1 MLDLGLLTLGD
12 TGWGDEL
19 LRGLVTTVA
28 LAVLSYLFGIG
39 LGLLGAFGKLSSRR
53 SIRVLVESYTT
64 LVRGIPTLV
73 LVFIIFFGLE
83 ALIGSALDAFGYTG
97 QVFLDAFTMGVI
109 AIGLLSGAYSTEAIR
124 GALVAIPPGQIEA
137 AKAFGMPP
145 MLVFRRVTLP
155 QLLRIA
161 LPSLGN
167 VWQLTLKDTSLI
179 SVMGLTDLMR
189 QAFVAG
195 NSTREPFTFFL
206 AAALLY
212 LVVSAVTNRL
222 FDWAERHYSRGTRRA

>member
-1 MLDLGLLTLGD
+1 MDFALLTLGD

-28 LAVLSYLFGIG
+28 LAVLSYLLGIV
-39 LGLLGAFGKLSSRR
+39 LGLIGAFGKLSGRR
-53 SIRVLVESYTT
+53 GIRLLAEGYTT
-64 LVRGIPTLV
+64 VVRGIPTLV

-83 ALIGSALDAFGYTG
+83 AAIGSALDAFGYTG

-124 GALVAIPPGQIEA
+124 GALVAIPAGQIEA
-137 AKAFGMPP
+137 ARAFGMPP
-145 MLVFRRVTLP
+145 RLIFRRITLP
-155 QLLRIA
+155 LLLRIA

-222 FDWAERHYSRGTRRA
+222 FDVAERRFSRGVR

>member
-1 MLDLGLLTLGD
+1 MDFALLTLGD

-28 LAVLSYLFGIG
+28 LAVLSYLFGIV
-39 LGLLGAFGKLSSRR
+39 LGLLGAFGKQSPRLSVRF
-53 SIRVLVESYTT
+53 LAESYTT
-64 LVRGIPTLV
+64 VVRGIPTLV

-83 ALIGSALDAFGYTG
+83 TLIGSALDAFGYTG

-124 GALVAIPPGQIEA
+124 GALVAIPIGQIEA
-137 AKAFGMPP
+137 ARAFGMPP
-145 MLVFRRVTLP
+145 WLIFRRITLP

-222 FDWAERHYSRGTRRA
+222 FDVAERRYSRGMRRA